1 MNAVDKSRVKDAL
14 LRQVEAELQ
23 AARGGVA
30 REDSAAKLDQDSSFS
45 VDDQSQAAEAGDLG
59 GLFEGSEQ
67 RQAGILSQ
75 IEKLDF
81 GPRSEV
87 GPGAIIGFDGDR
99 YVVGVVAAAFECDG
113 ATYEGIS
120 TDAPIYATIAGLH
133 AGDTFTFAGREHH
146 LDFVS

>member
-1 MNAVDKSRVKDAL
+1 MDKSRVKDAL
-14 LRQVEAELQ
+14 VRQVEADVR
-23 AARGGVA
+23 AAQGNVA
-30 REDSAAKLDQDSSFS
+30 QEDSAAKLDQDSSFS

-59 GLFEGSEQ
+59 GLLEGREQ
-67 RQAGILSQ
+67 RQAGILSA

-120 TDAPIYATIAGLH
+120 ADAPIYAAIEGLH
-133 AGDTFTFAGREHH
+133 AGDAFSFAGRDHQI
-146 LDFVS
+146 DFVS

>member
-1 MNAVDKSRVKDAL
+1 MNAVDKGRIKDAL
-14 LRQVEAELQ
+14 LRQVEADLR
-23 AARGGVA
+23 AAQGDVA
-30 REDSAAKLDQDSSFS
+30 REDSAAKLDQDSSFT

-59 GLFEGSEQ
+59 GLLEGREQ

-87 GPGAIIGFDGDR
+87 GPGAIVGFDGDR

-120 TDAPIYATIAGLH
+120 TDAPIYAAIAGRR
-133 AGDTFTFAGREHH
+133 AGDTFSFAGHDHQVE
-146 LDFVS
+146 FVS

>member
-1 MNAVDKSRVKDAL
+1 MDAVDKSRVKDAL
-14 LRQVEAELQ
+14 LRQVEAELRSAQ
-23 AARGGVA
+23 SDVA

-59 GLFEGSEQ
+59 GLFEDREQ

-99 YVVGVVAAAFECDG
+99 YVVGVVAAEFECDG

-120 TDAPIYATIAGLH
+120 ADAPIYAAIGGLH
-133 AGDTFTFAGREHH
+133 AGDTFSFAGRDHQ

>member
-1 MNAVDKSRVKDAL
+1 MNAVDKSRIKDAL
-14 LRQVEAELQ
+14 LRQVEADLR
-23 AARGGVA
+23 AAQGDVA
-30 REDSAAKLDQDSSFS
+30 REDSAAKLDQDSSFT

-59 GLFEGSEQ
+59 GLLEGREQ

-87 GPGAIIGFDGDR
+87 GPGAIVGFDGDR

-120 TDAPIYATIAGLH
+120 TDAPIYAAIAGLR
-133 AGDTFTFAGREHH
+133 AGDTFSFAGRDHQI
-146 LDFVS
+146 DFVS

>member
-1 MNAVDKSRVKDAL
+1 MDGMDKSRVKDAL

-23 AARGGVA
+23 AARGDVS

-45 VDDQSQAAEAGDLG
+45 VDDQSQASQAGDLG
-59 GLFEGSEQ
+59 GLFEDREQ
-67 RQAGILSQ
+67 RQAGILSG

-120 TDAPIYATIAGLH
+120 TDAPIYAAVEGLR
-133 AGDTFTFAGREHH
+133 AGDTFTFADHDHRI
-146 LDFVS
+146 DFVS

>member
-1 MNAVDKSRVKDAL
+1 MNAVDKGRVKDAL
-14 LRQVEAELQ
+14 LRQVEADLR
-23 AARGGVA
+23 AAQGDVA

-45 VDDQSQAAEAGDLG
+45 VDDQSQASQAGDLG
-59 GLFEGSEQ
+59 GLFEGREQ
-67 RQAGILSQ
+67 RQVGIRSQ

-81 GPRSEV
+81 SPRSEV

-113 ATYEGIS
+113 ATYEGIAA
-120 TDAPIYATIAGLH
+120 DAPIYAAIEGLH
-133 AGDTFTFAGREHH
+133 AGDTFTFAGHEHK

>member
-1 MNAVDKSRVKDAL
+1 MNAVDKGRIKDAL
-14 LRQVEAELQ
+14 LRQVEADLR
-23 AARGGVA
+23 AAQGDVA
-30 REDSAAKLDQDSSFS
+30 REDSAAKLDQDSSFT

-59 GLFEGSEQ
+59 GLLEGREQ

-87 GPGAIIGFDGDR
+87 GPGAIVGFDGDR

-120 TDAPIYATIAGLH
+120 TDAPIYAAIAGRR
-133 AGDTFTFAGREHH
+133 AGDTFSFAGHDNQVE
-146 LDFVS
+146 FVS